1 MSHVVVPNYRVLN
14 PTEYFQGVWM
24 LTRAMIAAG
33 WKYKASADA
42 TGASNNKD
50 TSGTLTSDKWGVGGG
65 VNLAQV
71 GAQTG
76 TSPTIGAPSSGVSV
90 VSGVS
95 GFVANSVGRFLRITG
110 AINPANNGIFRIT
123 AQAGTTASIF
133 HPGAIAE
140 TGTSLVAWT
149 EMQGGAAASIAA
161 AGTGGATP
169 GRAIVSGLTGMA
181 APTASPLSRGSV
193 GDYLTII
200 GASSAANLGTFRITR
215 VISTTSVE
223 IENSAAVADANNG
236 TIIWAEMSPTQQVY
250 PGSLQGATGAGA
262 WLVLQG
268 PSTIKVP
275 IGSNVPTGAFLR
287 GEKVTQSTSGAT
299 GTILGVM
306 TDVAGA
312 TGFLVVMPRLN
323 GTGGGVRGWTT
334 GSTDTITGAF
344 SGATVTSTTTAPIEF
359 VREMVFWKSTQTA
372 GHIYVQC
379 VDQSG
384 ESASR
389 FSALATNAAITN
401 VLAPG
406 SSAGGGF
413 PTPGSWVV
421 IGTGATAAVGTG
433 ALAWFHTVNAL
444 GNIGNMHIMVADCM
458 ETSTADQ
465 DGSWTI
471 AVGTPNNSPTSY
483 GGMFYMRVDSS
494 EDGDLDPYVTCFNFT
509 AAAYAGTRTGASAGL
524 TNNTDFFQR
533 STLLPGSTSS
543 VYAGW
548 RRRGFSTTDAW
559 QQFVGMC
566 LTNGSNSPIDVA
578 TASGISHASHSI
590 QTASIRE
597 AAWIVSTNTSQRMR
611 KGYLRWLWLTEGGVS
626 NNTYQN
632 GTWVQLSQGNGP
644 MVAGP
649 WDGQT
654 RPLSA

>member
-1 MSHVVVPNYRVLN
+1 MAHAVVPNYRILN
-14 PTEYFQGVWM
+14 PTEYFQGIWM

-42 TGASNNKD
+42 TGTSTNKD
-50 TSGTLTSDKWGVGGG
+50 TSGTLTNDKWGVGGG
-65 VNLAQV
+65 INLTQV

-76 TSPTIGAPSSGVSV
+76 TSPTIGAPSLGVSV
-90 VSGVS
+90 VSSVT

-110 AINPANNGIFRIT
+110 ALNAANNGIFRIT
-123 AQAGTTASIF
+123 AQSGTTVSIF
-133 HPGAIAE
+133 NPGAVAE
-140 TGTSLVAWT
+140 TGTSLVVWT
-149 EMQGGAAASIAA
+149 EMQGGAAASVTA

-169 GRAIVSGLTGMA
+169 GRAIVTGLTGMVVPVA
-181 APTASPLSRGSV
+181 APLNRGSA
-193 GDYLTII
+193 GNYLTII
-200 GASSAANLGTFRITR
+200 GASSAGNLGTFRITR

-223 IENSAAVADANNG
+223 IENASAVTDANNG
-236 TIIWAEMSPTQQVY
+236 TILWAEMSPTAQVY

-268 PSTIKVP
+268 ASTIKVA
-275 IGSNVPTGAFLR
+275 ISSNLPTGTFIR
-287 GEKVTQSTSGAT
+287 GEKVTQTTSGAT

-334 GSTDTITGAF
+334 GSTDTVTGAF
-344 SGATVTSTTTAPIEF
+344 SGATITSSATAPIEF
-359 VREMVFWKSTQTA
+359 VREMVFWKSTQSA
-372 GHIYVQC
+372 GHIFVQC
-379 VDQSG
+379 VDQNA

-406 SSAGGGF
+406 CSGGGGF

-433 ALAWFHTVNAL
+433 ALGWFHTVNAL
-444 GNIGNMHIMVADCM
+444 GNVGNIHIMVADCM

-471 AVGTPNNSPTSY
+471 AVGTPNNSGASY
-483 GGMFYMRVDSS
+483 GGMFYMRVESS

-509 AAAYAGTRTGASAGL
+509 AAVYAGTRTGPSAGL
-524 TNNTDFFQR
+524 TSNVDFFQR
-533 STLLPGSTSS
+533 ATLLPGSTTTI
-543 VYAGW
+543 YAGW
-548 RRRGFSTTDAW
+548 RRRGFSATDAW

-566 LTNGSNSPIDVA
+566 LTNSANSPIDVA
-578 TASGISHASHSI
+578 TATGISHISHSI

-597 AAWIVSTNTSQRMR
+597 AAWVVSTNTSQRMR
-611 KGYLRWLWLTEGGVS
+611 KGYLRWIWLTEGGVT
-626 NNTYQN
+626 NNTFQN

-654 RPLSA
+654 LPLTA